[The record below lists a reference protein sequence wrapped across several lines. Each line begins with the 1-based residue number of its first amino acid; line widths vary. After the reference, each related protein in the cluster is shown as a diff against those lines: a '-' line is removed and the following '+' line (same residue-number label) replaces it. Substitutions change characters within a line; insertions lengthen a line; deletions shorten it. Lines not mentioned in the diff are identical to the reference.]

1 MTTQATSS
9 PADRARD
16 AAAETATRRRDAFAL
31 SEEERLVRDTAR
43 QFAAEQL
50 APTAAERDEGE
61 RFDRSLFTRMGEIGL
76 SGLPYPERYGGAGQ
90 SYFSWVLAMEEVA
103 HADMSMAICLSVHIL
118 AQLPILNHGTEE
130 QKDRYLP
137 DMTAGERLGA
147 FALTEPQAGSDASA
161 IALRA
166 ERAGNA
172 YRLNGTKVWISN
184 AGEADVY
191 VVFATVDR
199 SAGREGITAFIV
211 DRDTPGFRIG
221 AHERKMGIR
230 SSPSA
235 ELVFED
241 ADVPEANRL
250 GDEGQGLRVAL
261 SALGA
266 GRISIAAGCVG
277 LARSAWEAAMGYALQ
292 RNQFGRA
299 IAEQEAIQF
308 MLADA
313 ATEIEAARLLTWR
326 AAHLRDAGQQI
337 AAASSMAKMYAS
349 DVAMRV
355 TTDAVQIFGGAGY
368 SRDNRVE
375 RLMRDAKG
383 AQIYEGTNQI
393 HRLIIAQ
400 NLAESFRRRA

>member
-43 QFAAEQL
+43 QFAVEQL

-266 GRISIAAGCVG
+266 GRISIAAACVG

-292 RNQFGRA
+292 RKQFGRP

-368 SRDNRVE
+368 SRDNPVE

-400 NLAESFRRRA
+400 NLGESFRRRA